1 MRTAEVFV
9 NDVHA
14 GTFTELVIGKKYR
27 FEYLQDYSGSPV
39 SLTMPIHQSL
49 YSFDAFPPF
58 FDGLLPEGYQLEGL
72 LKYSK
77 VDRNDSFSQLMMVG
91 KDLVGYVTLKEIQS

>member
-9 NDVHA
+9 NSIHA
-14 GTFTELVIGKKYR
+14 GTFTELVLGRNYR
-27 FEYLQDYSGSPV
+27 FEYLKDYSGSPV
-39 SLTMPIHQSL
+39 SLTMPINQTV
-49 YSFDAFPPF
+49 YSFDTFPPF

-77 VDRNDSFSQLMMVG
+77 VDRNDSFSQLMMVCN
-91 KDLVGYVTLKEIQS
+91 DLVGHVTLKEIPS